1 MKTLRLSLWGEDNH
15 KYLAMLLK
23 ENIKL
28 LDKGVY
34 FEYFLEDTLQQLLL
48 WLFRS
53 EHLFLPSM
61 LSLVNWPNIAYF
73 KFRQ

>member
-34 FEYFLEDTLQQLLL
+34 FEYFLEDTL
-48 WLFRS
+48 
-53 EHLFLPSM
+53 
-61 LSLVNWPNIAYF
+61 
-73 KFRQ
+73 

>member
-1 MKTLRLSLWGEDNH
+1 MKTLSLSLWGEDNL

-34 FEYFLEDTLQQLLL
+34 FEYFLEDALQQLL
-48 WLFRS
+48 
-53 EHLFLPSM
+53 
-61 LSLVNWPNIAYF
+61 
-73 KFRQ
+73 